1 MSDKETIQSLIRERS
16 IDGVISLVEN
26 TSTKTMREI
35 ISLSRIYGIPFVY
48 PKLLPGIEHLSQRE
62 TFFGDIPVIELTSV
76 SMSAWER
83 IMKRIIDVLISS
95 I

>member
-26 TSTKTMREI
+26 TSTKT
-35 ISLSRIYGIPFVY
+35 LSRIYGIPFVY